1 MSAGLI
7 KHLRKKTDEDSN
19 TRILI
24 SQWEFDEKLVGKSL
38 ENVGSYYPHFSSHN
52 ESHSQQILVNIER
65 LLGNNIE
72 KLTATDTWLILEAAY
87 WHDIGMLFS
96 ADEVQQVFDEYNF
109 KEYVESLAN
118 DNTQDLHEFAK
129 VWHEDGWNKALV
141 NHSDPHTGVE
151 KYRQMIAEWYRRGH
165 AKNSNSVV
173 LDPFEKLGIS
183 SPRTELLPKRIY
195 RYLGQICWAHG
206 LGFDDYVMKTL
217 PFRQT
222 GMGTENCHPRFVAC
236 LLRLGDLFDI
246 DDNRFC
252 PVMSKQA
259 GNNMPS
265 LSKTHEQKHQA
276 IREFQLDNETVSV
289 TAVCSTEM
297 AYIECRR
304 WFDMIQSEIQDQMS
318 QWKNI
323 VPHRDFGLLPTI
335 NKLDVEMDGSKI
347 LLNDKPMKFSLDER
361 SAIELLQGNNLYKD
375 DMSIYRELIQ
385 NAIDATMIRVWLEH
399 GQEHSTRKLPKN
411 ANPYDKDTRE
421 LFADYPITLDCKKV
435 ADNKN
440 STLWEFSIE
449 DNGVGISRK
458 DLEYMQKIAGSKKN
472 IEKRKIV
479 RQMPEWMQ
487 PSGEFGIGLHSAFLL
502 MKNLPIEKQ
511 KITIFTKSRLTHE
524 SLKLE
529 LHSPLSGK
537 AGYCFITEVDD
548 LKSYGTKL
556 IVNELFEK
564 DIEKYLKDRVFAYS
578 KYIKPSALYSYQ
590 FGSYSALEKVFSIFK
605 KISNELVTFG
615 VSEKIKSIIK
625 KSNYYLNELNYH
637 NNNKVAY
644 WDEENKSALN
654 IRILKEKDYESNFRV
669 FSKFPSGNLKIYYKG
684 QYVCLVNT
692 SDRHS
697 SDNWNFLQYPFIE
710 YSLDIY
716 NVDASKILTL
726 SRDNIRDNQDLLD
739 RLEETLESL
748 KISIIEDS
756 FDISAMLSNPID
768 LSLFLNLFNED
779 YNTNFT
785 TTNDWKNLEISSDYN
800 IEDVLKLDSF
810 TNTWS
815 AAKIKQL
822 SDELITT
829 NHIDSETLKYL
840 ITNSDL
846 LQKAIKDNGFYSY
859 IFGDASLQIYSI
871 GDTLYSKNEIINDK
885 FKDVNT
891 LVGDEDEDED
901 EDEDYILDS
910 VFDLENHPFIFY
922 KIEPLVSATKFFKAL
937 YQDSSY
943 SIYNDL
949 FFTIDS
955 EEAFLFPYVE
965 KNGMVVEVTNIML
978 FELLSPILSIRFE
991 KFDKLYSEIKE
1002 KILDKA
1008 KNDYLS
1014 WYKAYEYG
1022 QSFRS
1027 IDLSSLD
1034 ELHKPST

>member
-7 KHLRKKTDEDSN
+7 KHLKKKTEEDSN
-19 TRILI
+19 TKILM

-65 LLGNNIE
+65 LLGSNID

-87 WHDIGMLFS
+87 WHDIGMLFN
-96 ADEVQQVFDEYNF
+96 ADEVQKVFEEDDF

-252 PVMSKQA
+252 PVMARQV
-259 GNNMPS
+259 GNMPS
-265 LSKTHEQKHQA
+265 FSETHKHKHQA
-276 IREFQLDNETVSV
+276 IREFQLDNETVSI
-289 TAVCSTEM
+289 TAICSTEM
-297 AYIECRR
+297 AYIECRN
-304 WFDMIQSEIQDQMS
+304 WFDWIREEIQNQMS

-323 VPHRDFGLLPTI
+323 VPSRDFGLLPTI
-335 NKLDVEMDGSKI
+335 NKLDVEMTDKKI
-347 LLNDKPMKFSLDER
+347 LLNNKPMKFSLDER

-385 NAIDATMIRVWLEH
+385 NAIDATMMRVWLEH
-399 GQEHSTRKLPKN
+399 GQEHSQEPLPPN
-411 ANPYDKDTRE
+411 ANPYDEQTRK
-421 LFADYPITLDCKKV
+421 LFEKYPITLDCKKI
-435 ADNKN
+435 ADNQA

-458 DLEYMQKIAGSKKN
+458 DLEYMQKIAGSKNNK
-472 IEKRKIV
+472 EKKKIISK
-479 RQMPEWMQ
+479 MPEWMR

-502 MKNLPIEKQ
+502 MNDLPVERQ
-511 KITIFTKSRLTHE
+511 KITIFTKSQLTHE
-524 SLKLE
+524 SLKIE

-537 AGYCFITEVDD
+537 AGYCFITEIDD

-556 IVNELFEK
+556 VVNELFEK
-564 DIEKYLKDRVFAYS
+564 DIENYLKDRVFSYS

-590 FGSYSALEKVFSIFK
+590 LGSYNALEKIFSIFK
-605 KISNELVTFG
+605 KISNELVTFD
-615 VSEKIKSIIK
+615 VSEKIKSIID
-625 KSNYYLNELNYH
+625 KSNYYLNELNY
-637 NNNKVAY
+637 NNDNKISY
-644 WDEENKSALN
+644 WDKKNKAALN
-654 IRILKEKDYESNFRV
+654 IKILKEKDYESNLRF

-684 QYVCLVNT
+684 QYICLAST

-726 SRDNIRDNQDLLD
+726 SRDSIRDNQDLLD

-748 KISIIEDS
+748 KISMIEDS
-756 FDISAMLSNPID
+756 FDISTMLSNPID

-785 TTNDWKNLEISSDYN
+785 TTSDWKNLEISADYN
-800 IEDVLKLDSF
+800 IADVLKLDSF
-810 TNTWS
+810 TNTWG

-822 SDELITT
+822 SDELIMT

-840 ITNSDL
+840 IMNSDL
-846 LQKAIKDNGFYSY
+846 LQESIRDNGFYSY
-859 IFGDASLQIYSI
+859 IFENTILGTYSI
-871 GDTLYSKNEIINDK
+871 GDTLYSKNEIVSDK
-885 FKDVNT
+885 FKDINT
-891 LVGDEDEDED
+891 LVEDEGEDED

-922 KIEPLVSATKFFKAL
+922 KIEPLVSATDFFKAL
-937 YQDSSY
+937 YQDISP
-943 SIYNDL
+943 SIYSDL
-949 FFTIDS
+949 FFIIDS
-955 EEAFLFPYVE
+955 EEIFLFPYVE
-965 KNGMVVEVTNIML
+965 KNGMVVEVTNAML
-978 FELLSPILSIRFE
+978 FNLLSPTLSISFE
-991 KFDKLYSEIKE
+991 EFDKQYNEIKE
-1002 KILDKA
+1002 KIINKA
-1008 KNDYLS
+1008 KNNYPR
-1014 WYKAYEYG
+1014 WYQAYESG
-1022 QSFRS
+1022 LSFRS

-1034 ELHKPST
+1034 QLYKPST